1 MRSAKV
7 FAKKIT
13 EWELLSASLKP
24 HLAEMPF
31 LQSLVDELDALIARA
46 KALDI
51 EQELAR
57 GRLQDV
63 VHKRQEAEKQGER
76 LRGRATAHL
85 KGSFGFGS
93 DDLVKFGVR
102 PVKGVRG
109 PRKSKTVQTPT
120 TSPPTAQ

>member
-1 MRSAKV
+1 
-7 FAKKIT
+7 
-13 EWELLSASLKP
+13 LSASLKP

-63 VHKRQEAEKQGER
+63 VHKRQEAEKQGET
-76 LRGRATAHL
+76 LRRRAASHL
-85 KGSFGFGS
+85 KGSFGFTS

-102 PVKGVRG
+102 PRKTGPRG
-109 PRKSKTVQTPT
+109 PRKSKPVTE
-120 TSPPTAQ
+120 PPPVNPSSKA